1 MRGRIRKTRF
11 RGERT
16 SGSLAEWSKAL
27 ASGASPK
34 GRGFESHSCHSFAR
48 VRCRFLIT
56 KVPKPPPSISHY
68 SLVVER
74 LLRKQKVA
82 GSIPVV
88 GFTFRDIRKCM
99 ELSAVMG
106 CMSSVRQCSLAV
118 EHPLSKREVVGSNP
132 AIGFFLRNINLHR

>member
-48 VRCRFLIT
+48 ARCRFLIT
-56 KVPKPPPSISHY
+56 KGPKPPPSISHY
-68 SLVVER
+68 RLVVER
-74 LLRKQKVA
+74 QLCKLKVM
-82 GSIPVV
+82 GSIPI
-88 GFTFRDIRKCM
+88 G
-99 ELSAVMG
+99 
-106 CMSSVRQCSLAV
+106 
-118 EHPLSKREVVGSNP
+118 
-132 AIGFFLRNINLHR
+132 GFFAIARAASLRRLEKTIKVLVHPSPV